1 MSEQEVKLG
10 SLGLGWWGSE
20 LADAAR
26 SSGQAEIVSCFARSQ
41 EGRLEFSEKHG
52 CRSAASLEELLSDP
66 EIEGV
71 LIATSHRSHRALI
84 VRAAAAGKHVFVEKP
99 LTTTVADGRASVA
112 AARDGGVVLQVG
124 HQRRRMAANRRIK
137 FMLESRELGDVETVI
152 AHQSIPNGF
161 RMAAEA
167 WRWDPEQ
174 SPLGSMT
181 SLGIHMIDTMH
192 YFVGPIR
199 AVSAFTRAGRSYPID
214 EATVLALDF
223 ESGVLGTLT
232 TSFFTPN
239 VNAISVFGTEAAVYS
254 MGGGSQLQVQM
265 TGEDDRK
272 DVTLEAIDAVVDEL
286 TEFALA
292 IRGETQVETDGEAGL
307 AAIAV
312 LAAAFE
318 SVATGRSVEVLGD
331 FSRPSSTP

>member
-1 MSEQEVKLG
+1 MSEQKVRLG

-20 LADAAR
+20 LAYAAK
-26 SSGQAEIVSCFARSQ
+26 SSGRAEIVTCFARSE
-41 EGRLEFSEKHG
+41 EGRLGFAEKHD
-52 CRSAASLEELLSDP
+52 CRSVGSLEEFLSDP
-66 EIEGV
+66 EVEGV
-71 LIATSHRSHRALI
+71 LIATSHQSHRPLI
-84 VRAAAAGKHVFVEKP
+84 EQAAAAGKHVFVEKP
-99 LTTTVADGRASVA
+99 LTTTVAEGRASVA
-112 AARDGGVVLQVG
+112 AARDGGVLLQVG

-137 FMLESRELGDVETVI
+137 SMLESGELGDVETVI

-214 EATVLALDF
+214 EATVLALEF
-223 ESGVLGTLT
+223 ESGALGTLT
-232 TSFFTPN
+232 TSFFTPSAN
-239 VNAISVFGTEAAVYS
+239 EISVFGTEAAAYS
-254 MGGGSQLQVQM
+254 MEGGSQLQVQV
-265 TGEDDRK
+265 TGENDRK
-272 DVTLEAIDAVVDEL
+272 QVTLEAINAVVDEL
-286 TEFALA
+286 AEFASA
-292 IRGETQVETDGEAGL
+292 IRDETQVETDGEAGL

-312 LAAAFE
+312 LEAAVE
-318 SVATGRSVEVLGD
+318 SAATGRTIELSG
-331 FSRPSSTP
+331 

>member
-1 MSEQEVKLG
+1 MSEQKVRLG

-20 LADAAR
+20 LADAAK
-26 SSGQAEIVSCFARSQ
+26 SSGRAEIVTCFARS
-41 EGRLEFSEKHG
+41 EGGRLEFAENHD
-52 CRSAASLEELLSDP
+52 CRSASSLEEFLSDP
-66 EIEGV
+66 EVEGV
-71 LIATSHRSHRALI
+71 LIATSHQSHRPLI
-84 VRAAAAGKHVFVEKP
+84 EQAAVAGKHVFVEKP

-112 AARDGGVVLQVG
+112 AARDGGGLLQVG

-137 FMLESRELGDVETVI
+137 SMIESGELGDVETVI

-161 RMAAEA
+161 RMAKEA

-214 EATVLALDF
+214 EATVLALEF
-223 ESGVLGTLT
+223 ESGALGTLT
-232 TSFFTPN
+232 TSFFTPS
-239 VNAISVFGTEAAVYS
+239 VNEISVSGTKASAHS
-254 MGGGSQLQVQM
+254 MAGGSQLQVQV
-265 TGEDDRK
+265 TGENDRK
-272 DVTLEAIDAVVDEL
+272 DVTLEAINAVVDEL
-286 TEFALA
+286 AEFASA

-312 LAAAFE
+312 LGAAVE
-318 SVATGRSVEVLGD
+318 SVETGRTVEVSGD
-331 FSRPSSTP
+331 LS

>member
-1 MSEQEVKLG
+1 MRMSEKVRLG

-26 SSGQAEIVSCFARSQ
+26 KSGRAEIVSCFARS
-41 EGRLEFSEKHG
+41 EPGRLEFAEKHD
-52 CRSAASLEELLSDP
+52 CRSAGSLDEFLSDP

-71 LIATSHRSHRALI
+71 LIATSHQSHRPLI
-84 VRAAAAGKHVFVEKP
+84 EEAAAAGKHVFVEKP

-112 AARDGGVVLQVG
+112 AARDAGVLLQVG

-137 FMLESRELGDVETVI
+137 SMLDSGDLGDVETVI

-199 AVSAFTRAGRSYPID
+199 AVSAFTRAGRSHPID
-214 EATVLALDF
+214 EATVLALAF
-223 ESGVLGTLT
+223 ESGALGTLT
-232 TSFFTPN
+232 TSFFTPS
-239 VNAISVFGTEAAVYS
+239 VNAISVFGTEAAAYS
-254 MGGGSQLQVQM
+254 AGGGSDLQVQA
-265 TGEDDRK
+265 TGDDDRK
-272 DVTLEAIDAVVDEL
+272 DVALEPIDAVVDQL
-286 TEFALA
+286 AEFASA
-292 IRGETQVETDGEAGL
+292 IRGETQIETDGEVGL

-312 LAAAFE
+312 LGAAVE
-318 SVATGRSVEVLGD
+318 SAATGRSVDVSG
-331 FSRPSSTP
+331 